1 MSVVKRMLT
10 SFVAVM
16 SMTLGGIAIA
26 QPAQAGA
33 QGCAVTVTVDASQA
47 QVDNCVGNGRG
58 AWFWLYNSG
67 ANRVYSSQLNVWT
80 SYDAPPNN
88 NTGQV
93 ALTVDAN
100 QAVSGQFGVEA
111 DKVRWMQIC
120 EWWYNGY
127 FPPIPV
133 YTCSSYFP
141 V

>member
-1 MSVVKRMLT
+1 MSVVRKTLT
-10 SFVAVM
+10 SLVAIM
-16 SMTLGGIAIA
+16 SMSLGGIAVA
-26 QPAQAGA
+26 QPAQASA
-33 QGCAVTVTVDASQA
+33 QGCAVSVSVDASEA
-47 QVDNCVGNGRG
+47 QVDNCAGNGAG

-67 ANRVYSSQLNVWT
+67 ANRVFSSTLNVWT

-100 QAVSGQFGVEA
+100 QALSGQFGDPA
-111 DKVRWMQIC
+111 NKVRWIQIC